1 MTEYLSPPRLD
12 VKHAAESCVQLAGRD
27 VLQNFSRLMA
37 DTQGLGGAN
46 VVQWSVR
53 FETRA
58 GATGQTQAWLYLQAD
73 LTLPLTCQR
82 CLRAVD
88 VSMQID
94 RWFKFVETE
103 AQAEQEEDDF
113 SEDVLVQSR
122 DFDLLALIED
132 EVLMDLPVVPRH
144 EVCPEP
150 VKLVVADADFDVA
163 ADKPNPF
170 AVLSQLKGGKKA

>member
-12 VKHAAESCVQLAGRD
+12 VKPAGESCVQLAGQD
-27 VLQNFSRLMA
+27 VLQNYQRLM
-37 DTQGLGGAN
+37 DETQGLGGSN
-46 VVQWSVR
+46 VVDWSVR

-58 GATGQTQAWLYLQAD
+58 GSTGQAQAWLHLQAG

-82 CLRAVD
+82 CLRAVE
-88 VSMQID
+88 VPMQID

-103 AQAEQEEDDF
+103 AQAQAEEDDF
-113 SEDVLVQSR
+113 SEDVLVLSR
-122 DFDLLALIED
+122 DFDLMALIED

-150 VKLVVADADFDVA
+150 VKLVVADADFEA
-163 ADKPNPF
+163 APAKPNPF
-170 AVLSQLKGGKKA
+170 AALSQLKEGKKA